1 MKKEFKLP
9 NRYGDTVYLKQ
20 INDNEYLL
28 EIENKCPFRII
39 YKNND
44 KNEIFAI
51 DPSGGPMI
59 YRGYVIEQYIV
70 TDIKRDN
77 GFKIILDEM

>member
-1 MKKEFKLP
+1 MKKKFKLP

-20 INDNEYLL
+20 INNNEYLL
-28 EIENKCPFRII
+28 QIENNCPVQIT
-39 YKNND
+39 YKNNN
-44 KNEIFAI
+44 KNEIMAV

-59 YRGYVIEQYIV
+59 YRGYVIEKYIV
-70 TDIKRDN
+70 TDIKHDN